1 VTPIEKARG
10 IGPTVGAELRRAGIA
25 TVEDL
30 RALGWQEAW
39 ARLIEHYP
47 ARLNRNAGYGLAGA
61 VLDCDWRLL
70 PAEVKREVAAL
81 AQQFRRHLVL

>member
-1 VTPIEKARG
+1 M
-10 IGPTVGAELRRAGIA
+10 RRAGIA

-30 RALGWQEAW
+30 RALGWQETW
-39 ARLIEHYP
+39 ARLIELYP

-61 VLDCDWRLL
+61 VLDCDWRQL

>member
-1 VTPIEKARG
+1 M
-10 IGPTVGAELRRAGIA
+10 RRAGIA
-25 TVEDL
+25 TVEEL

-61 VLDCDWRLL
+61 ALDCDWRLL

>member
-1 VTPIEKARG
+1 
-10 IGPTVGAELRRAGIA
+10 VGAELRRAGIA

-70 PAEVKREVAAL
+70 PAEVKREVTAL